1 METTQE
7 LIKPNAPTHPFMVTT
22 KLNDLPDHT
31 QLPESDGNFV
41 KNFQEHPQSIVLTS
55 SIEPILQ
62 KLHPDRR
69 YCIGQ
74 DSGIYWNLA
83 AEPPEKGA

>member
-1 METTQE
+1 MESTQT
-7 LIKPNAPTHPFMVTT
+7 LTGQASNPNVVQPKINV
-22 KLNDLPDHT
+22 PDHT
-31 QLPESDGNFV
+31 QLPESDGTFV

-62 KLHPDRR
+62 KLHPDGG

-74 DSGIYWNLA
+74 DSGLY
-83 AEPPEKGA
+83 